1 MCMRMQPCD
10 AAVPIELLDGVPW
23 MPTAGADVPIQRV
36 PSGLPEPGGI
46 GSRPFAQ
53 GEFGGIQVGF
63 FSFSVTTNVPVGDG
77 NRGWPI
83 ATGNVPTSLPSRY
96 ALSWNFDLS
105 MISLPCVAASNA
117 GR

>member
-1 MCMRMQPCD
+1 MQPCD
-10 AAVPIELLDGVPW
+10 AAVPIVYAWGVPW

-36 PSGLPEPGGI
+36 PSGLPAPGGI

-77 NRGWPI
+77 NLGCPI
-83 ATGNVPTSLPSRY
+83 ATGNVATSLPSRY
-96 ALSWNFDLS
+96 ARRRNFDLS
-105 MISLPCVAASNA
+105 I
-117 GR
+117 